1 MRRMVPEASL
11 EQTEHGLVPTG
22 EGWYVLNA
30 RDARWYHIEGRSAF
44 CDLEGDQEF
53 PQVGFN
59 VQVLGPGQAM
69 AMYHWEEDQEDF
81 LVVSG
86 EALLIVEG
94 EERPL
99 RAWDFFHCA
108 SKTKHTIVGAG
119 DGPCVIVA
127 VGARQNQDGPD
138 WGGYT
143 VDEVAARH
151 GVSVERDT
159 NDASEAYAHF
169 EKRQPTRYREDWLP

>member
-1 MRRMVPEASL
+1 VVPEAEL
-11 EQTEHGLVPTG
+11 QKTEHGLVPTG
-22 EGWYVLNA
+22 DGWFVLNA
-30 RDARWYHIEGRSAF
+30 RDARWYHTDGRSAF

-53 PQVGFN
+53 PQVGVN
-59 VQVLGPGQAM
+59 VQVLLPGQPM
-69 AMYHWEEDQEDF
+69 AMYHWEVDQEDF

-108 SKTKHTIVGAG
+108 SLTKHTIVGAG
-119 DGPCVIVA
+119 DGPCIVVA
-127 VGARQNQDGPD
+127 VGARANQEGPD

-143 VDEVAARH
+143 ADETAARH
-151 GVSVERDT
+151 GVSVEHDT
-159 NDASEAYAHF
+159 SEPEEAYAGWV
-169 EKRQPTRYREDWLP
+169 KRQHTRYREDWLP